1 MNSQGG
7 YQMIVRHTVPLISYQ
22 INDQNIE
29 RRHEDQDQHTRRTME
44 SPSTDRNPGYGHLTH
59 QSTSRNST
67 ANLPSP
73 WGNHATDCTG
83 HDRSIVFLHTPS
95 CVQIFIAR
103 GSLVMIR
110 LPLGDL
116 NKGLI
121 VMFTFHGSVL
131 TMQPAQR
138 IRWGATEH
146 DGK

>member
-1 MNSQGG
+1 MSSQGG
-7 YQMIVRHTVPLISYQ
+7 YQMIVQHTVPLISYQ
-22 INDQNIE
+22 INDQNVG

-44 SPSTDRNPGYGHLTH
+44 SSSIDKNPGHGYLTH

-73 WGNHATDCTG
+73 WGNHATDCTAQ
-83 HDRSIVFLHTPS
+83 DRWIVFLHTPS

-121 VMFTFHGSVL
+121 MTPTFHRTVL
-131 TMQPAQR
+131 TMQPDQR
-138 IRWGATEH
+138 IR
-146 DGK
+146 